1 MEKRRVKNKMKSK
14 MVGAFAVVMI
24 ALMVAGISFAMWT
37 ETINISGYVN
47 TGEVDVSWSVGDGYD
62 SEPEAKDVSSIS
74 GTVSQDGNTLTVTVS
89 NAYPCIDYI
98 LPIDVSNT
106 GTIPVIISDIV
117 VDEGNLPTGCTVE
130 ILPDPAPNKDPDIA
144 MGSQIERNG
153 AAYGLLHVHLTN
165 DAVEN
170 GYYWFTVT
178 VTVVQWNEYT

>member
-1 MEKRRVKNKMKSK
+1 MKSK
-14 MVGAFAVVMI
+14 IVGAFAVVMI

-37 ETINISGYVN
+37 ETITISGYVN

-89 NAYPCIDYI
+89 NAYPCIDYY

-117 VDEGNLPTGCTVE
+117 VDKGNLPTGCTVE
-130 ILPDPAPNKDPDIA
+130 ILPDPNKDLDIA
-144 MGSQIERNG
+144 EGTQIEE
-153 AAYGLLHVHLTN
+153 AAFGLLHVHLTN

-178 VTVVQWNEYT
+178 VTVVQWNEYS